1 MNESEARRAEL
12 LRQTRKLYR
21 NNPQTIPPVHPRYGE
36 FFRDSEKQDN
46 HSGKN
51 TFFLRLTVGI
61 LCFLC
66 YAWMD
71 YSNAEILN
79 LTSNK
84 ITAQIEKPM
93 NFINISEFLE
103 IQK

>member
-21 NNPQTIPPVHPRYGE
+21 NSQPIPPVHPRYGN
-36 FFRDSEKQDN
+36 FFKDSAKHDSP
-46 HSGKN
+46 SGTN

-71 YSNAEILN
+71 YSDAEVLN

-103 IQK
+103 IKK